1 MDIKE
6 QLQCFLDHRRE
17 IVIRRTVYE
26 LKKAKEKA
34 HILEGLK
41 IAVEN
46 VDEIIELIK
55 KAEGPGQVLA
65 PRPNLIKNGRGARTS
80 SGTSP

>member
-1 MDIKE
+1 MNIKE
-6 QLQCFLDHRRE
+6 QLQCFLIIE
-17 IVIRRTVYE
+17 EKIVIRRTVYE

-55 KAEGPGQVLA
+55 RLKDLVMLK
-65 PRPNLIKNGRGARTS
+65 NL
-80 SGTSP
+80 